1 MAIHYNVE
9 NLRSTNLVIS
19 DKFYSSLGIYK
30 EIYKKIK
37 SFIPTELFQ
46 DLISERMDFKISL
59 NSKNT
64 NVETLH
70 VNFNVYSKTYPCL
83 IFCIIFDNNL
93 NIKELSF
100 GSERVSNLSE
110 DDLSKY
116 FISKYVSFRD
126 EKTLNNVYYL
136 KINESNYKD
145 VYNLVRLI
153 YY

>member
-1 MAIHYNVE
+1 M
-9 NLRSTNLVIS
+9 
-19 DKFYSSLGIYK
+19 
-30 EIYKKIK
+30 
-37 SFIPTELFQ
+37 
-46 DLISERMDFKISL
+46 
-59 NSKNT
+59 
-64 NVETLH
+64 
-70 VNFNVYSKTYPCL
+70 

-126 EKTLNNVYYL
+126 EKTLNNVNYL